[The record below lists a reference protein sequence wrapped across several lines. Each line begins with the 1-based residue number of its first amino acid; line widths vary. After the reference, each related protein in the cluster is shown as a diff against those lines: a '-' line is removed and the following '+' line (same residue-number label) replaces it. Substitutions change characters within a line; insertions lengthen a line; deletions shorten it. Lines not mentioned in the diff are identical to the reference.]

1 MSIRLTL
8 FGLLFLSVLVATI
21 PVTPLQAA
29 HTTDL
34 IVKVANPQTITMVTR
49 AIRAQRSEPLGGQTY
64 LIRLPAGMPSELA
77 LAHIRSLNGVI
88 YAVPDYERTIS
99 RTSNDPLR
107 DQQWALGTIAAY
119 DAWDITTG
127 GPVVIAVIDTGVDA
141 NHPELAGR
149 VLGGFNAITGSSNSG
164 DDNGHGTAVAG
175 IIAASGDNGEG
186 IAGLCWGCVILPIKA
201 CLRNGRC
208 RDSSVISAIRWAT
221 DNGARII
228 NLSLGGSSPSPA
240 LQEAVRYAN
249 ERGVL
254 IVAASGNERAEGN
267 TPNYPAAYAE
277 ALAVGATGYS
287 DEVTGF
293 SNTGDFIDLVAPG
306 IDIATTIPGN
316 GYALATGTSFASPF
330 VSGAAALIMTLRPDL
345 SNSDVRCVLAISA
358 DDRGAPGRDSE
369 YGYGRLNV
377 LTALQT
383 ATTYGG
389 CPLGTPVG
397 GSAVSFDPFARVD
410 APTDGRIYFPETG
423 HTLGGGFRV
432 YWEQNG
438 GLPIFGFPISEE
450 FTEISSDGRPVTVQ
464 YFERHRFEWR
474 PENAPP
480 YNVLLSRIGD
490 DILRRQGRD
499 WMTFEQSGPISGCR
513 YFAETNQSVCEPF
526 LSYWQRN
533 GLEFDGRP
541 GKSYAES
548 LALFGLPLSTPRVEE
563 TQPGTIV
570 IVQWFERARFELHPD
585 GQVLLGLL
593 GNELLGR

>member
-8 FGLLFLSVLVATI
+8 FRLFFLSVLVATT

-49 AIRAQRSEPLGGQTY
+49 AIRAQHSEPLGGQTY

-127 GPVVIAVIDTGVDA
+127 GPIVIAVIDTGVDA

-149 VLGGFNAITGSSNSG
+149 VLSGFNAITGSPNAS

-201 CLRNGRC
+201 CLSNGRC

-548 LALFGLPLSTPRVEE
+548 LALFGLPLSTPQVEE
-563 TQPGTIV
+563 TRPGTVV

-585 GQVLLGLL
+585 GKVLLGLL

>member
-8 FGLLFLSVLVATI
+8 FGLFFLSVLVATT

-88 YAVPDYERTIS
+88 YAVPNYERTIS

-149 VLGGFNAITGSSNSG
+149 VLSGFNAITGSPNAS

-175 IIAASGDNGEG
+175 IIAASADNGNG
-186 IAGLCWGCVILPIKA
+186 IVGLCWGCIILPIKA
-201 CLRNGRC
+201 CLSNGRC

-240 LQEAVRYAN
+240 LHEVVRYAS

-267 TPNYPAAYAE
+267 TPNYPAAYPE
-277 ALAVGATGYS
+277 TLAVGATGYG

-306 IDIATTIPGN
+306 VDIATTIPNN
-316 GYALATGTSFASPF
+316 GYVLATGTSFASPF

-345 SNSDVRCVLAISA
+345 SNHDVRCVLAISA

-383 ATTYGG
+383 AITYGG
-389 CPLGTPVG
+389 CPLGT
-397 GSAVSFDPFARVD
+397 SAEHSSFDPFARVD
-410 APTDGRIYFPETG
+410 VPTDGRRYFPETG
-423 HTLGGGFRV
+423 HTLGGGFRT

-474 PENAPP
+474 PEHAPP

-548 LALFGLPLSTPRVEE
+548 LALFGLPLSTPQVEE
-563 TQPGTIV
+563 TRPGTVV

>member
-8 FGLLFLSVLVATI
+8 FGLFFLSVLVATT

-149 VLGGFNAITGSSNSG
+149 VLSGFNAITGSPNAS

-175 IIAASGDNGEG
+175 IIAASADNGSG
-186 IAGLCWGCVILPIKA
+186 IVGLCWGCIILPIKA
-201 CLRNGRC
+201 CLSNGRC

-240 LQEAVRYAN
+240 LHEVVRYAS

-267 TPNYPAAYAE
+267 TPNYPAAYPE
-277 ALAVGATGYS
+277 TLAVGATGYG

-306 IDIATTIPGN
+306 VDIATTIPNN
-316 GYALATGTSFASPF
+316 GYVLATGTSFASPF

-345 SNSDVRCVLAISA
+345 SNHDVRCVLAISA

-383 ATTYGG
+383 AITYGG
-389 CPLGTPVG
+389 CPLGT
-397 GSAVSFDPFARVD
+397 SAEHSSFDPFARVD
-410 APTDGRIYFPETG
+410 VPTDGRRYFPETG
-423 HTLGGGFRV
+423 HTLGGGFRT

-474 PENAPP
+474 PEYAPP

-548 LALFGLPLSTPRVEE
+548 LALFGLPLSTPQVEE
-563 TQPGTIV
+563 TRSGTVV

>member
-1 MSIRLTL
+1 
-8 FGLLFLSVLVATI
+8 
-21 PVTPLQAA
+21 
-29 HTTDL
+29 
-34 IVKVANPQTITMVTR
+34 
-49 AIRAQRSEPLGGQTY
+49 
-64 LIRLPAGMPSELA
+64 
-77 LAHIRSLNGVI
+77 
-88 YAVPDYERTIS
+88 
-99 RTSNDPLR
+99 
-107 DQQWALGTIAAY
+107 LGTIAAY

-267 TPNYPAAYAE
+267 TPNYPAAYPE
-277 ALAVGATGYS
+277 TLAVGATGYS

-432 YWEQNG
+432 FWEQNG

-585 GQVLLGLL
+585 GKVLLGLL

>member
-1 MSIRLTL
+1 
-8 FGLLFLSVLVATI
+8 
-21 PVTPLQAA
+21 
-29 HTTDL
+29 
-34 IVKVANPQTITMVTR
+34 
-49 AIRAQRSEPLGGQTY
+49 
-64 LIRLPAGMPSELA
+64 
-77 LAHIRSLNGVI
+77 
-88 YAVPDYERTIS
+88 
-99 RTSNDPLR
+99 
-107 DQQWALGTIAAY
+107 
-119 DAWDITTG
+119 
-127 GPVVIAVIDTGVDA
+127 
-141 NHPELAGR
+141 
-149 VLGGFNAITGSSNSG
+149 
-164 DDNGHGTAVAG
+164 
-175 IIAASGDNGEG
+175 
-186 IAGLCWGCVILPIKA
+186 
-201 CLRNGRC
+201 
-208 RDSSVISAIRWAT
+208 
-221 DNGARII
+221 
-228 NLSLGGSSPSPA
+228 
-240 LQEAVRYAN
+240 
-249 ERGVL
+249 GVL

-267 TPNYPAAYAE
+267 TPNYPAAYPE
-277 ALAVGATGYS
+277 TLAVGATGYG

-306 IDIATTIPGN
+306 VDIATTIPNN
-316 GYALATGTSFASPF
+316 GYVLATGTSFASPF

-345 SNSDVRCVLAISA
+345 SNHDVRCVLAISA
-358 DDRGAPGRDSE
+358 DDRGVPGRDSE

-383 ATTYGG
+383 AITYGG
-389 CPLGTPVG
+389 CPLGTSVER
-397 GSAVSFDPFARVD
+397 SSFDPFARV
-410 APTDGRIYFPETG
+410 AVPTDGRRYFPETG
-423 HTLGGGFRV
+423 HTLGGGFRT

-474 PENAPP
+474 PEHAPP

-548 LALFGLPLSTPRVEE
+548 LALFGLPLSTPQVEE
-563 TQPGTIV
+563 TRPGTVV

>member
-8 FGLLFLSVLVATI
+8 FGLFFLSVLVATT

-127 GPVVIAVIDTGVDA
+127 GPIVIAVIDTGVDA

-149 VLGGFNAITGSSNSG
+149 VLSGFNAITGSPNAS

-201 CLRNGRC
+201 CLSNGRC

-240 LQEAVRYAN
+240 LHEVVRYAS

-267 TPNYPAAYAE
+267 TPNYPAAYPE
-277 ALAVGATGYS
+277 TLAVGATGYG

-306 IDIATTIPGN
+306 VDIATTIPNN
-316 GYALATGTSFASPF
+316 GYVLATGTSFASPF

-345 SNSDVRCVLAISA
+345 SNHDVRCVLAISA
-358 DDRGAPGRDSE
+358 DDRGVPGRDSE

-383 ATTYGG
+383 AITYGG
-389 CPLGTPVG
+389 CPLGT
-397 GSAVSFDPFARVD
+397 SAEHSSFDPFARVD
-410 APTDGRIYFPETG
+410 VPTDGRRYFPETG
-423 HTLGGGFRV
+423 HTLGGGFRT

-474 PENAPP
+474 PEHAPP

-548 LALFGLPLSTPRVEE
+548 LALFGLPLSTPQVEE
-563 TQPGTIV
+563 TRPGTVV

>member
-8 FGLLFLSVLVATI
+8 FGLFFLSVLVATT
-21 PVTPLQAA
+21 PVNPLQAA

-127 GPVVIAVIDTGVDA
+127 GPIVIAVIDTGVDA

-149 VLGGFNAITGSSNSG
+149 VLSGFNAITGSPNAS

-201 CLRNGRC
+201 CLSNGRC

-228 NLSLGGSSPSPA
+228 NLSLGGSSPSLA

-267 TPNYPAAYAE
+267 TPNYPAAYPE
-277 ALAVGATGYS
+277 TLAVGATGYG

-306 IDIATTIPGN
+306 VDIATTIPNN
-316 GYALATGTSFASPF
+316 GYVLATGTSFASPF

-383 ATTYGG
+383 ATTYGS

-548 LALFGLPLSTPRVEE
+548 LALFGLPLSTPQVEE
-563 TQPGTIV
+563 TRPGTVV

>member
-34 IVKVANPQTITMVTR
+34 IVKVASPQTLTTVTR

-88 YAVPDYERTIS
+88 YAVPDYERTVS
-99 RTSNDPLR
+99 RISNDPLR

-149 VLGGFNAITGSSNSG
+149 VLGGFNAITGSANSG

-201 CLRNGRC
+201 CLSNGRC

-228 NLSLGGSSPSPA
+228 NLSLGGASPSPA
-240 LQEAVRYAN
+240 LQEVVRYAN

-267 TPNYPAAYAE
+267 LPNYPAAYAE
-277 ALAVGATGYS
+277 TLAVGATGYN

-293 SNTGDFIDLVAPG
+293 SNTGNFIDLVAPG

-345 SNSDVRCVLAISA
+345 SSSDVRCVLAISA
-358 DDRGAPGRDSE
+358 DDRGAPGHDSE

-389 CPLGTPVG
+389 CPLGTSIG
-397 GSAVSFDPFARVD
+397 GSTVSFDPFARVD
-410 APTDGRIYFPETG
+410 APTDGRLYFPETG
-423 HTLGGGFRV
+423 HTLGGGFRAF
-432 YWEQNG
+432 WEQNG

-450 FTEISSDGRPVTVQ
+450 FTEIGSDGRPVTVQ

-474 PENAPP
+474 PEHTPP

-490 DILRRQGRD
+490 DILRRQGRN
-499 WMTFEQSGPISGCR
+499 WMTFEQSGPVAGCR

-541 GKSYAES
+541 GKSFAES

-563 TQPGTIV
+563 TQPGTMV

>member
-8 FGLLFLSVLVATI
+8 FGLFFLSVLVATT

-77 LAHIRSLNGVI
+77 LSHIRSLNGVI

-149 VLGGFNAITGSSNSG
+149 VMSGFNAITGSPNAS

-175 IIAASGDNGEG
+175 IIAAGADNGNG
-186 IAGLCWGCVILPIKA
+186 IAGLCWGCIILPIKA
-201 CLRNGRC
+201 CLSNGRC

-240 LQEAVRYAN
+240 LHEVVRYAS

-267 TPNYPAAYAE
+267 TPNYPAAYPE
-277 ALAVGATGYS
+277 TLAVGATGYG

-306 IDIATTIPGN
+306 VDIATTIPNN
-316 GYALATGTSFASPF
+316 GYVLATGTSFASPF

-345 SNSDVRCVLAISA
+345 SNHDVRCVLAISA

-383 ATTYGG
+383 AITYGS
-389 CPLGTPVG
+389 CPLGT
-397 GSAVSFDPFARVD
+397 SAEHSSFDPFARVD
-410 APTDGRIYFPETG
+410 VPTDGRRYFPETG
-423 HTLGGGFRV
+423 HTLGGGFRT

-450 FTEISSDGRPVTVQ
+450 FTEIGSDGRPVTVQ

-474 PENAPP
+474 PEHAPP

-548 LALFGLPLSTPRVEE
+548 LALFGLPLSTPQVEE
-563 TQPGTIV
+563 TRPGTVV